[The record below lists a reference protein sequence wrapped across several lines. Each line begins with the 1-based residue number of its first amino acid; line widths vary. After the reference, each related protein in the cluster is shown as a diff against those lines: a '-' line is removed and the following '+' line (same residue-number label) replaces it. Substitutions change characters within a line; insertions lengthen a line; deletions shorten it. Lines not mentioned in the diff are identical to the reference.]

1 MIENFKKYNPLDE
14 THISK
19 KAAFLKNTK
28 NHYDLREM
36 VINIFKNKIIPLVD
50 GSYSQYFEAEPE
62 ESDINWVQKPEEFI
76 NFACYLKN
84 EVKDGFS
91 VNFNQKGSDTINVGV
106 SKIRKF
112 VDDIESAKINDI
124 ETAKNR
130 YLKNI
135 LPDKKFFKTRNIV
148 KERIVKKGTKKL
160 LLHTY

>member
-1 MIENFKKYNPLDE
+1 
-14 THISK
+14 
-19 KAAFLKNTK
+19 
-28 NHYDLREM
+28 M

-130 YLKNI
+130 YLTNI